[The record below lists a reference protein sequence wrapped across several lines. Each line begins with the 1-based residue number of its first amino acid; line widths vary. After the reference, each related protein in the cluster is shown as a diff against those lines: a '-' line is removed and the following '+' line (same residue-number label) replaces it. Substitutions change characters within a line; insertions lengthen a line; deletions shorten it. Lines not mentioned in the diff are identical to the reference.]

1 MAPHRRNI
9 GASRRQ
15 RREEEGEEE
24 GSVGGRLEDDSL
36 SEGSDFSQQEDDD
49 ADGESNDGSED
60 ETTTTP
66 QTDQVNGQVNDRV
79 SQPEQH
85 SERRD
90 DNSPGKQ
97 GQDSNVSDTEAMVN
111 ALRLSEDTGQ
121 VAEVH
126 FDNMEERPGYHENKA
141 SSGPP
146 TEPRRDTFAEKKRRE
161 HERYVKERDKNP
173 AFVPTRGSFFL
184 HDKRSTEPGSN
195 GKSFNKAKSRPYGL
209 IVDGNVQRYGSYF
222 R

>member
-97 GQDSNVSDTEAMVN
+97 GQDSKRVGYRGHGERVKTVRGHRSSCGGPFRQHGGTAG
-111 ALRLSEDTGQ
+111 LS
-121 VAEVH
+121 
-126 FDNMEERPGYHENKA
+126 
-141 SSGPP
+141 
-146 TEPRRDTFAEKKRRE
+146 
-161 HERYVKERDKNP
+161 
-173 AFVPTRGSFFL
+173 
-184 HDKRSTEPGSN
+184 
-195 GKSFNKAKSRPYGL
+195 
-209 IVDGNVQRYGSYF
+209 
-222 R
+222 